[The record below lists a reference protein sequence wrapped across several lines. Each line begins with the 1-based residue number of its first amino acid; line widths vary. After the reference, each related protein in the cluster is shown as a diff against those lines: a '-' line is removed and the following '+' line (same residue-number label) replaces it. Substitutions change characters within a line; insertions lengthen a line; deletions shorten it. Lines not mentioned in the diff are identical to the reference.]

1 MTKQKTKIIG
11 IIFLATII
19 FVMGYFTGEIT
30 QKKIVKE
37 PTTLVGGEKPGEEQ
51 DYTCG
56 MHPFYV
62 QKGPGNCPI
71 CGMKLTPVKQ
81 DTQKKKGERKIKYW
95 RAPMDPT
102 YISDKPGK
110 SPMGMDLI
118 PVYEDE
124 GEEEGLV
131 KIDPVTI
138 QNIGVRTEIV
148 KKRPLHRN
156 VRAVGRITY
165 DEKRIFHVHTKITGW
180 IDKLYVN
187 FTGESVHQG
196 QPLISIYSPDLVSTQ
211 KEYLQALDYR
221 KSIKE
226 SSFETIRESGE
237 SLVDATRRRLELWDI
252 TPQQIKTLEETR
264 NIRKNMTLYSPIR
277 GIVVKMESAR
287 EGMYVQPGMNL
298 YTIADISRV
307 WVEGAIYEYE
317 LPWIH
322 LGQKAFMT
330 LSYYPGKEYAGKI
343 TFINPFLEEKTR
355 TIKVRLEFDNPDF
368 ELKPDMY
375 VDVMLSSDITREGIG
390 VPTQAVIFSG
400 KRNLVVIDRGEGRF
414 EPREVKV
421 GAEAEGYYQILEGV
435 KEGEKVVTS
444 AQFLIDS
451 ESNLKAAIA
460 MMQEPKK
467 GSNLDTDL
475 DMSDLSMKDI
485 EAGSKKDMNGMSMK
499 EMNK

>member
-1 MTKQKTKIIG
+1 MTRKTKIIG
-11 IIFLATII
+11 IAFIITIV
-19 FVMGYFTGEIT
+19 FVMGYLAGQRG

-37 PTTLVGGEKPGEEQ
+37 PSTLVGGEKPSEEQ

-71 CGMKLTPVKQ
+71 CGMKLTPVKPGA
-81 DTQKKKGERKIKYW
+81 QKKKEERKIKYW

-138 QNIGVRTEIV
+138 QNIGVRTETV
-148 KKRPLHRN
+148 TKRALHRI
-156 VRAVGRITY
+156 VRTVGRITY

-187 FTGESVHQG
+187 FTGEAVRRG
-196 QPLISIYSPDLVSTQ
+196 QPLISLYSPDLVSSQ

-221 KSIKE
+221 KSIQKSGFE
-226 SSFETIRESGE
+226 SIRESGE

-252 TPQQIKTLEETR
+252 TPQQIKILEETR
-264 NIRKNMTLYSPIR
+264 NIQKNMTLYSPVR
-277 GIVVKMESAR
+277 GIVVKMEGAR

-330 LSYYPGKEYAGKI
+330 LAYYPGKEYAGKI

-355 TIKVRLEFDNPDF
+355 TVKVRLEFDNPDF
-368 ELKPDMY
+368 ELKPEMY
-375 VDVMLSSDITREGIG
+375 ADVMLSSDITREGIG

-414 EPREVKV
+414 ESREVKV
-421 GAEAEGYYQILEGV
+421 GAEAEGYYQVLEGV

-467 GSNLDTDL
+467 ESRMNTDL
-475 DMSDLSMKDI
+475 DMTDFSMKDI
-485 EAGSKKDMNGMSMK
+485 EAGDKKNMEGMPMK
-499 EMNK
+499 ETSK